1 MTNVQVARILGC
13 TRELGKAQGFIGL
26 PIRDA
31 ISNSGLPVMQS
42 VWTPSP
48 DELAALNA
56 GANVLLEVIGTA
68 HPPVMLSVGE
78 TPSDT

>member
-1 MTNVQVARILGC
+1 MQVARILGC
-13 TRELGKAQGFIGL
+13 TRELGKAQGYIGL

-31 ISNSGLPVMQS
+31 ITPEGVPVMQS

-56 GANVLLEVIGTA
+56 GANVLLEVVGKG
-68 HPPVMLSVGE
+68 HPPVMLSVGDA
-78 TPSDT
+78 PSDS